1 MLAWAPFSVLSTPT
15 VFPEGHCPAF
25 NTQASAHSN
34 VAQYLLAK
42 ADQTKVDHQPMGT
55 HPQTRQQTVAK
66 RMGHLVGTE
75 TQILYDQMGEVT
87 MDHFKL
93 IRQQDP

>member
-1 MLAWAPFSVLSTPT
+1 
-15 VFPEGHCPAF
+15 
-25 NTQASAHSN
+25 
-34 VAQYLLAK
+34 
-42 ADQTKVDHQPMGT
+42 MGT

-93 IRQQDP
+93 IRQ